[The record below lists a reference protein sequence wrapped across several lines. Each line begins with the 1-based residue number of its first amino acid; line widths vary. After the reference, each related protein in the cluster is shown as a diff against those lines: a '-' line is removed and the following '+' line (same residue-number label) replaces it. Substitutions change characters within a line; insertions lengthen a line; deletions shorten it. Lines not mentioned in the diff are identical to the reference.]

1 MTMTKTTAVIA
12 SALALALSAASY
24 ADGHRGKN
32 LERMQERL
40 GLSDAQVEEM
50 REIRANGGSRED
62 VRAVLTDEQRSQAQ
76 QWREENPDKARKMKL
91 RQQHAQRMHDELNL
105 TDAQVEQMREIR
117 ENGGSRDDVNEV
129 LTDEQ
134 REQMATWRANRPKR
148 DSNDDSLSF

>member
-91 RQQHAQRMHDELNL
+91 RQHLRVQVWHLLNP
-105 TDAQVEQMREIR
+105 
-117 ENGGSRDDVNEV
+117 EV
-129 LTDEQ
+129 RRGRRHLQ
-134 REQMATWRANRPKR
+134 GRLY
-148 DSNDDSLSF
+148 DSSEG